1 MGKKTDRDVAELI
14 VDAIYLIP
22 ALLDDINE
30 HIFYPYILEDAEEQ
44 VVAVGGTCT
53 FSITAANVTSYQWQR
68 RTPETPLG
76 QWDDISGATSSSY
89 SFTVSSSDYDN
100 VYRVK
105 MVGKIP
111 DAIWYNQNVLM
122 VIEP

>member
-1 MGKKTDRDVAELI
+1 MGKKTDRDVAEQI

-22 ALLDDINE
+22 ALLDDINYNL
-30 HIFYPYILEDAEEQ
+30 FYPYIIQDAEEQ

-53 FSITAANVTSYQWQR
+53 FSITAANVTSYQWQWR
-68 RTPETPLG
+68 NSETPLG
-76 QWDDISGATSSSY
+76 QWNDISGATSSSY
-89 SFTVSSSDYDN
+89 SFTVSSSDYDK

>member
-1 MGKKTDRDVAELI
+1 MGKKTDRDIAEQI
-14 VDAIYLIP
+14 VDLIYPIS
-22 ALLDDINE
+22 ALLEDINYNL
-30 HIFYPYILEDAEEQ
+30 FWPYIIEEPEEQ
-44 VVAVGGTCT
+44 TVAVGGTCT
-53 FSITAANVTSYQWQR
+53 FSISAANVTSYQWQR

-76 QWDDISGATSSSY
+76 QWEDISGATSSSY

-111 DAIWYNQNVLM
+111 EAIAYNQNVLM

>member
-22 ALLDDINE
+22 ALLDDINYNL
-30 HIFYPYILEDAEEQ
+30 FYPYIIQDAEEQ

-53 FSITAANVTSYQWQR
+53 FSITAANVTSYQWQWR
-68 RTPETPLG
+68 NSETPLG
-76 QWDDISGATSSSY
+76 QWNDISGATSSSY